1 RHQQAQDRYD
11 RLLRHPQRRALYD
24 ARYRR
29 GAVQGGRCDRAA
41 LDQSRLGQSQRQ
53 ARDLRRG
60 ADQRDRQGFG
70 DSRMKIRRIVT
81 GHDASGRSLVAA
93 DSLIDSQPGKMQAAI
108 SIANLW
114 LSTLPPALDGAD
126 PARSDFPVL
135 PSNGGS
141 VFRILELMP
150 GTAPHMHKTETI
162 DYIVVLA

>member
-1 RHQQAQDRYD
+1 
-11 RLLRHPQRRALYD
+11 
-24 ARYRR
+24 
-29 GAVQGGRCDRAA
+29 
-41 LDQSRLGQSQRQ
+41 
-53 ARDLRRG
+53 
-60 ADQRDRQGFG
+60 
-70 DSRMKIRRIVT
+70 MKIRRIVT

-135 PSNGGS
+135 PSNGGA

-162 DYIVVLA
+162 DYIVVLAGTLSMLLDDGTELAMKPHDVMIQRGTVHGWANRGSEPCRFATVVIDATGAKE